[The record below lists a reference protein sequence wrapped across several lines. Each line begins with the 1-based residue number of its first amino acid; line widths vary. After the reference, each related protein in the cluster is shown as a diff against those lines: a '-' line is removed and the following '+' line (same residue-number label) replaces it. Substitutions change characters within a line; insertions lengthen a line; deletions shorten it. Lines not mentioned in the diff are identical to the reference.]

1 MLELAM
7 TPSILSGKRQVPP
20 DAKLKAPAEL
30 TPQVDS
36 VPATGHSEAACTD
49 ETDIRLGAVRTM
61 AKAIAFDARMK
72 TAPVFFNRQ
81 SIAFFWRCVDLDQA
95 GYLS

>member
-1 MLELAM
+1 
-7 TPSILSGKRQVPP
+7 
-20 DAKLKAPAEL
+20 
-30 TPQVDS
+30 
-36 VPATGHSEAACTD
+36 
-49 ETDIRLGAVRTM
+49 M